1 MTEGIYQT
9 DIEGLELLYRGKV
22 RDIYAVSPRRLLIVS
37 TDRVSAFDNV
47 MKTPIV
53 GKGVILA
60 KLASFWFEYIRRELP
75 EINTHYLHG
84 PSSKIV
90 LRSPNSK
97 RIRLSPE
104 INDRAMFV
112 KRVKRIEMECIVRG
126 YITGSAWRDYQR
138 DGKLNGV
145 KLPPGLK
152 YTDKFTKPLFTP
164 STKASEGHDEPITRA
179 EGEELVGKELY
190 ARLEQISLKLYD
202 LAQSYL
208 EPLGL
213 IIADTKFEFGW
224 CNRKPILIDEVFTPD
239 SSRFWWRK
247 EKEDPDDDPQPLD
260 KEYLRSWLI
269 ANGKKEAGPIELPNE
284 VIKETYKRYAELHRA
299 VLGNE
304 SKKRYDE
311 FKKNI
316 V

>member
-22 RDIYAVSPRRLLIVS
+22 RDIYSVGTDRLLIVS

-53 GKGVILA
+53 GKGIILTE
-60 KLASFWFEYIRRELP
+60 LTRFWFEYIRRELP
-75 EINTHYLHG
+75 EIKTHYVGGAMSEFKLD
-84 PSSKIV
+84 
-90 LRSPNSK
+90 LPNSEDIK
-97 RIRLSPE
+97 LPPE
-104 INDRAMFV
+104 IGRRAMLV
-112 KRVKRIEMECIVRG
+112 KRAKRIEMECIVRG

-145 KLPPGLK
+145 KLPTGLK
-152 YTDKFTKPLFTP
+152 YAQSFEKPLFTP

-202 LAQSYL
+202 LAQRYL

-213 IIADTKFEFGW
+213 IIADTKFEFGF
-224 CNRKPILIDEVFTPD
+224 RDDELLLIDEVFTPD
-239 SSRFWWRK
+239 SSRFWWHK
-247 EKEDPDDDPQPLD
+247 EWEESDDPQPLD

-269 ANGKKEAGPIELPNE
+269 ANGKKEAGPIALPDE
-284 VIKETYKRYAELHRA
+284 VVKKTLRRYAELHRA
-299 VLGNE
+299 VLGGVRN
-304 SKKRYDE
+304 
-311 FKKNI
+311 
-316 V
+316 